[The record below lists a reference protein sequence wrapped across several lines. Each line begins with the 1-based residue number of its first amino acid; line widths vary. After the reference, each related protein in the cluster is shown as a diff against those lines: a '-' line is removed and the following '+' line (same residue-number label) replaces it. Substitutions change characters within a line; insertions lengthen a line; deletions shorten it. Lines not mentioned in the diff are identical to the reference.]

1 MASRET
7 HFTQR
12 QIHCLHSQCGFLPE
26 YYCPAFTVQSY
37 SSCTYGRRAAE
48 YSCSE
53 TFGTWYG
60 STLSDPTP
68 GQVDGLW
75 VGQIAHSDQSD
86 HLKIRR
92 VSHESD
98 AVSQSC
104 LTFQRAHALSCFF
117 YHDQLEQHN
126 ARLGLLRLLAGAAV
140 WLTRGC

>member
-1 MASRET
+1 M
-7 HFTQR
+7 
-12 QIHCLHSQCGFLPE
+12 
-26 YYCPAFTVQSY
+26 
-37 SSCTYGRRAAE
+37 GRLME
-48 YSCSE
+48 
-53 TFGTWYG
+53 
-60 STLSDPTP
+60 
-68 GQVDGLW
+68 LW